1 MGYVADRLIGILVDE
16 NNCSIQDLY
25 TSVEKTYSIIGLKA
39 FNISG
44 FTTYNIGLEDAV
56 ENATVDNFEN
66 KYLHIKEYR
75 DGTPTV
81 YSISDRKYHHG
92 KKSDKVLPV
101 YDSDGN
107 FLFSLNGNAFYMDF
121 VWSTISNNSLS
132 GILVKVDVYSEIIEL
147 VLDKRNSFPINYFSN
162 HGDLSSWCVHDYE
175 VQGLFEKYSEHIHK
189 YGNICY
195 IKNIEEDTVLVPDDC
210 KYLII
215 DTSFIANLVL
225 NSTLDTLVCNSLSL
239 KKLKTVYIS
248 KELSKNLMGCLFWSL
263 CLYDYMYS
271 GRNNADSSIL
281 YSKLRKLRD
290 CGNFVAIWDICN
302 EPSNRQEMDRL
313 LDRVNIVVY

>member
-44 FTTYNIGLEDAV
+44 FTTYNIGLEDVEDAV

-162 HGDLSSWCVHDYE
+162 HGDLSS
-175 VQGLFEKYSEHIHK
+175 
-189 YGNICY
+189 
-195 IKNIEEDTVLVPDDC
+195 
-210 KYLII
+210 
-215 DTSFIANLVL
+215 
-225 NSTLDTLVCNSLSL
+225 
-239 KKLKTVYIS
+239 
-248 KELSKNLMGCLFWSL
+248 
-263 CLYDYMYS
+263 
-271 GRNNADSSIL
+271 
-281 YSKLRKLRD
+281 
-290 CGNFVAIWDICN
+290 
-302 EPSNRQEMDRL
+302 
-313 LDRVNIVVY
+313 